1 MTSDTR
7 TEAVDGPAAVEGGS
21 PVRRKP
27 DSTPRYSWLWVVTA
41 GGGALALGI
50 GLLAALWF
58 LQRPLAILFISL
70 TIAAALAPAVE
81 WIERWL
87 PRTLAVVV
95 AYLIVALFLSL
106 LGLIVIPPLVD
117 QAGVMT
123 QRIPELAGQAEQWLQ
138 QRFKSLQLSGLDQL
152 LSPLAGVGSRLLSL
166 PLQISSSILDVLLVV
181 FASLYALIAAP
192 HTHKLV
198 LSLVPQGQEER
209 VEGILGRV
217 VHNIGGYVRGA
228 TMTGAI
234 IGSLGYVGLLVIG
247 VDFPLVLAIMAGL
260 LEFIPFIG
268 PLIAGTVVVTVAL
281 LQSPTK
287 ALITFAFALAL
298 QQLEGSLIHPN
309 IMGSQTRISPL
320 TTLFAIFTGF
330 EVGGVLGALVSVPI
344 AAGLRVLVLELLVPA
359 VRQRTGAEER
369 GEGSVRQDRG
379 EGGEDEGGL

>member
-7 TEAVDGPAAVEGGS
+7 TGRVGGPAAVEGGS
-21 PVRRKP
+21 LTRRKP
-27 DSTPRYSWLWVVTA
+27 DSTPHYSWLWVVTA

-70 TIAAALAPAVE
+70 TLAAALAPVVE

-95 AYLIVALFLSL
+95 TYLIVALFLCL

-117 QAGVMT
+117 QAGLMT
-123 QRIPELAGQAEQWLQ
+123 QRIPELAREAEQWLQ
-138 QRFKSLQLSGLDQL
+138 QRFKSLQLSGLNQL
-152 LSPLAGVGSRLLSL
+152 LSPLAALGSRLLSL

-192 HTHKLV
+192 HTHRLV
-198 LSLVPQGQEER
+198 LSLVPQAEEER
-209 VEGILGRV
+209 VNDILGRV

-228 TMTGAI
+228 TMTGVI
-234 IGSLGYVGLLVIG
+234 IGSLGYIGLLVIG
-247 VDFPLVLAIMAGL
+247 VDFPLVLAIIAGL

-287 ALITFAFALAL
+287 ALITLAFAFAL

-330 EVGGVLGALVSVPI
+330 EVGGVLGALISVPI

-359 VRQRTGAEER
+359 VRRQTGAEER
-369 GEGSVRQDRG
+369 GEETVRQDRG
-379 EGGEDEGGL
+379 EGKSGG